1 MPDAL
6 VRYADIE
13 QLLLDWAQALF
24 PTAALD
30 MELPYNLT
38 LNTDLIVLAR
48 IGGPMDAV
56 PSIER
61 PTVDLDVFAV
71 GRDRA
76 RHIAMDAALAVRHR
90 LINVPLSDT
99 TTVVSDVRSIAGV
112 ARRPWDDNTDLWR
125 YGATFGLTVKSRI
138 HLT

>member
-1 MPDAL
+1 MPAL

-24 PTAALD
+24 PNAALD
-30 MELPYNLT
+30 MELPYNTT

-48 IGGPMDAV
+48 IGGPMDDV
-56 PSIER
+56 PSIEH
-61 PTVDLDVFAV
+61 PMIELDAFAV
-71 GRDRA
+71 GRARA
-76 RHIAMDAALAVRHR
+76 KDLARDAAVAVRHR
-90 LINVPLSDT
+90 LVNVPLSDST
-99 TTVVSDVRSIAGV
+99 TYVSKVRSIAGV
-112 ARRPWDDNTDLWR
+112 ARRPWEDNTDLWR